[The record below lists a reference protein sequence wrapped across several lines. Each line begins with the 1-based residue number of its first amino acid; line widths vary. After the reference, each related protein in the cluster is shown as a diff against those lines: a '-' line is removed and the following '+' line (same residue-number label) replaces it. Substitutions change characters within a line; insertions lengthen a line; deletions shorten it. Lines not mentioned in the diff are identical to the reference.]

1 MTKPKRDPTRENR
14 IHEQII
20 VDAYGPEEQAM
31 GWYYY
36 LEENMQFPFQAQCIA
51 TGPTSPLRKGESV
64 EARRLAP
71 EDACSMRHAR
81 DDPMARPE
89 HGRPALAVEG
99 RRRGSINETSY
110 PRLALLDRTR
120 VLFLNYAR
128 LPKTHDASGAASA
141 PGDW

>member
-71 EDACSMRHAR
+71 EDACSSDMLVMIRWQGR
-81 DDPMARPE
+81 NMAVPVSQ
-89 HGRPALAVEG
+89 L
-99 RRRGSINETSY
+99 
-110 PRLALLDRTR
+110 
-120 VLFLNYAR
+120 
-128 LPKTHDASGAASA
+128 KAAGVDQSTKQA
-141 PGDW
+141 IQDWHYWIEQGYCF

>member
-51 TGPTSPLRKGESV
+51 THPTSQRRVCRSPTPG
-64 EARRLAP
+64 ARRR
-71 EDACSMRHAR
+71 MQQRHAR

-99 RRRGSINETSY
+99 RRRGSINET
-110 PRLALLDRTR
+110 AIQ
-120 VLFLNYAR
+120 
-128 LPKTHDASGAASA
+128 
-141 PGDW
+141 DWHYWIEQGYCF